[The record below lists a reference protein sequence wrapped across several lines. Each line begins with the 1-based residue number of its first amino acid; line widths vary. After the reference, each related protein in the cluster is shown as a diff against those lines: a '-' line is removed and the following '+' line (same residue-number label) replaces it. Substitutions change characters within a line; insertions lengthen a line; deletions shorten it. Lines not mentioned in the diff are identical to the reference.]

1 LAYFLDG
8 LGVRMGTGKG
18 AIGEGGGGGG
28 TEEDE
33 PVGFVEGRGGD

>member
-1 LAYFLDG
+1 
-8 LGVRMGTGKG
+8 MGTGKG

-28 TEEDE
+28 TEEGE